1 MKCMSTKEDVTLAV
15 AIGLGCAVLHI
26 EQGILYMDHLQ
37 QCHTGRLL
45 PVFCF
50 FFCCQFEMH
59 MSQNIAAT
67 RRGMF

>member
-15 AIGLGCAVLHI
+15 AIGLGCAVLYI

-45 PVFCF
+45 PVLCF
-50 FFCCQFEMH
+50 FSVANLKC
-59 MSQNIAAT
+59 I
-67 RRGMF
+67 